1 MYKCTI
7 SPSSTADYS
16 RLMTF
21 PQNRYVFRGVSPFRW
36 NSSGLRT
43 CVYCWRT
50 EWEELVGASLAWD
63 AGFQLSCLV
72 TLLCRFRMIP
82 EGSHDGKTIALY
94 HVGLV
99 GRSIFIS
106 GCFLGL
112 SVMHPCYQVAIV
124 AWMREVKDS
133 IRQGLLMFHD
143 FFPSITYSILFKHNI

>member
-16 RLMTF
+16 RLTTL

-36 NSSGLRT
+36 NSSGLRP
-43 CVYCWRT
+43 CVHCWRT

-99 GRSIFIS
+99 GRSLHLRM
-106 GCFLGL
+106 FLGPL
-112 SVMHPCYQVAIV
+112 RHAPLLPSRNRSLDA
-124 AWMREVKDS
+124 RS
-133 IRQGLLMFHD
+133 QGLNQTGIADVSWLFSKHHL
-143 FFPSITYSILFKHNI
+143 FNLFQTYI